1 MSVLTFD
8 HPAEVLRRRAQLEAD
23 QASAEEL
30 GVFLRMET
38 ELGEPLGPFLERV
51 SGDSPSLILADY
63 RAALTEWETLTARAL
78 RLKYRAE
85 MLALV
90 LTERAELAASSP
102 AEMLTT
108 GLEGT
113 DTAPHRRER
122 TRPPRPRGRYC
133 IARHIASNAPPA
145 VVCPVPTQ
153 APHGSAPPG

>member
-1 MSVLTFD
+1 VSVLTFD
-8 HPAEVLRRRAQLEAD
+8 HPAEVLRRRAELEAD
-23 QASAEEL
+23 QASAEEFGL
-30 GVFLRMET
+30 FLRMEA
-38 ELGEPLGPFLERV
+38 ELGEPLGPFLEKV

-63 RAALTEWETLTARAL
+63 RAALTVWETLTARYL
-78 RLKYRAE
+78 RLKHRAE

-90 LTERAELAASSP
+90 LTERAELAASP
-102 AEMLTT
+102 ADMLTA

-113 DTAPHRRER
+113 DTGPHRRER

-145 VVCPVPTQ
+145 VVCPVPTK